1 MYNRKWRVLI
11 WGVNADNGAGA
22 IRWQTVHIP
31 YGVSGPN
38 SPLRLTVNIS
48 TDKCSLHEDCGQDR
62 VTIDDH

>member
-48 TDKCSLHEDCGQDR
+48 TVSPLTSVLYMRTVDR
-62 VTIDDH
+62 TE